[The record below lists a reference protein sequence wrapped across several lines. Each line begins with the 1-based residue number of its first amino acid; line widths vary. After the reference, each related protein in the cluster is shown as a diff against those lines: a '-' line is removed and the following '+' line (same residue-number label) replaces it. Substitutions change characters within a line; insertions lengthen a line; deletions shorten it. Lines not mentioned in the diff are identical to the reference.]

1 MPTASTSNKAFAG
14 AVYVGRF
21 QPPHA
26 AHVGSVVQALSRAER
41 VLVLLGSANL
51 ARSVKNPWSASER
64 AQMLRGALREAGAD
78 PRRVS
83 FRPLPDR
90 FDTERWAADVRA
102 VAAEVFGAV
111 DMALVGFEKDDSSAY
126 LRWFPGWSR
135 LAVPEVPGLNAT
147 DIRRAYF
154 TGQALPD
161 DVPEAVRTF
170 LAQFAL
176 TPAFARL
183 QVEWEAV
190 EAARA
195 ALPKGVERFEE
206 RWLHLQGE
214 QVWLNTRQ
222 GDIGRSLWELPG
234 HFLPAGERPK
244 RQPDAVFDHPA
255 RSLVAPTT
263 AYVYKAAP
271 PSDTPAHAVA
281 LAYAL
286 AHPRRFFEDHGVIL
300 LRMLERSR

>member
-1 MPTASTSNKAFAG
+1 MKKAKAFAG

-26 AHVGSVVQALSRAER
+26 AHVASVVQALAHAER

-51 ARSVKNPWSASER
+51 ARSVKNPWAAAER
-64 AQMLRGALREAGAD
+64 AQMLRGALQEAGAD
-78 PRRVS
+78 PRRVI

-90 FDTERWAADVRA
+90 FDTDLWAADVRA
-102 VAAEVFGAV
+102 VATKVLDTA
-111 DMALVGFEKDDSSAY
+111 DIALVGFEKDDSSAY

-154 TGQALPD
+154 TGQNLPD
-161 DVPEAVRTF
+161 TVPEAVRTF

-183 QVEWEAV
+183 QAEWEAV
-190 EAARA
+190 AVARA
-195 ALPKGVERFEE
+195 AFPKGLAAFEE
-206 RWLHLQGE
+206 RWLHLAGQ
-214 QVWLNTRQ
+214 QVWLHTRH
-222 GDIGRSLWELPG
+222 GDIGRGLWELPG
-234 HFLPAGERPK
+234 QFLAAGERPTQ
-244 RQPDAVFDHPA
+244 QPDAVFDHPA
-255 RSLVAPTT
+255 RSLVVPTS
-263 AYVYKAAP
+263 AYVYRATP
-271 PSDTPAHAVA
+271 PSETPARAVA

-286 AHPRRFFEDHGVIL
+286 ARPRRFFEDHHVIL
-300 LRMLERSR
+300 SRLLK